1 MDRKS
6 SLTLVEAQK
15 RASIFLEEN
24 GFDGQL
30 ARHYWLLLFDWTL
43 TDYIMQLR
51 QPISQEQASIFQ
63 AALDRII
70 HHEPIQYITGYA
82 EFMGERFEVTQDT
95 LIPRE
100 DTAGLVE
107 LANIYLET
115 NHSAKVLDIGTG
127 TGIIPI
133 MIAKTYPE
141 AIILACDISQAALN
155 VARTNSDSHQVHIDL
170 IESDLFANINSAM
183 TFDLIVSNPPYI
195 SEEEIEDMDESVKRF
210 EPNSALFAENKGLA
224 IYQRI
229 AKECQ
234 PFIHDKTLIILEVG
248 FRQADAVK
256 NLFLKE
262 FPNAFITINQDLN
275 LHNRYVNI
283 QL

>member
-6 SLTLVEAQK
+6 SLTLLEAQK

-51 QPISQEQASIFQ
+51 QPISQEQSSIFK
-63 AALDRII
+63 ATLDRII
-70 HHEPIQYITGYA
+70 NHEPIQYIIGYA
-82 EFMGERFEVTQDT
+82 EFMDERFKVTQDT

-107 LANIYLET
+107 LANTYLESNT
-115 NHSAKVLDIGTG
+115 SAKVLDIGTG

-133 MIAKTYPE
+133 IIAKNFPE
-141 AIILACDISQAALN
+141 ARIFACDISQAALD
-155 VARTNSDSHQVHIDL
+155 VARTNADSHRVSIDL
-170 IESDLFANINSAM
+170 IESDLFSNLDPM
-183 TFDLIVSNPPYI
+183 MKFDLIVSNPPYI
-195 SEEEIEDMDESVKRF
+195 SEEEIDDMDESVKRF
-210 EPNSALFAENKGLA
+210 EPSSALFAENQGLA

-234 PFIHDKTLIILEVG
+234 RFIHDKTLILLEVG
-248 FRQADAVK
+248 FRQADAVST
-256 NLFLKE
+256 LFRKE
-262 FPNAFITINQDLN
+262 YPNALITITQDLN
-275 LHNRYVNI
+275 LHNRYVSI

>member
-6 SLTLVEAQK
+6 SLTLLEAQK

-51 QPISQEQASIFQ
+51 QPISLEQASIFK
-63 AALDRII
+63 ATLDRII
-70 HHEPIQYITGYA
+70 KHEPIQYIIGYA
-82 EFMGERFEVTQDT
+82 EFMDERFKVTQDT

-107 LANIYLET
+107 LAKTYLKSNT
-115 NHSAKVLDIGTG
+115 TAKVLDIGTG

-133 MIAKTYPE
+133 MIAKSYPE
-141 AIILACDISQAALN
+141 AKILACDISQAALE
-155 VARTNSDSHQVHIDL
+155 VARTNTSSHRVRVDL
-170 IESDLFANINSAM
+170 IESDLFSNLDPM
-183 TFDLIVSNPPYI
+183 MRFDLIVSNPPYI

-210 EPNSALFAENKGLA
+210 EPSSALFAENNGLA

-229 AKECQ
+229 ARECQ
-234 PFIHDKTLIILEVG
+234 PFIHDKTLILLEVG
-248 FRQADAVK
+248 FRQADAVST
-256 NLFLKE
+256 LFQKE
-262 FPNAFITINQDLN
+262 YPNALITITQDLN
-275 LHNRYVNI
+275 MHNRYVSI